1 MARLHDKLLDSLQ
14 MLPAD
19 QGVHLLTRH
28 SVREQASNGFADYR
42 LALTEEGVQM
52 ARDWGQLL
60 GRPLECVTSSPV
72 GRCVDTAKAMMEGAC
87 EAGWLAAPLPIEQ
100 STVLVEPG
108 CYVEDIN
115 AAVPHFMRL
124 GALRFINHHL
134 ANGIEG
140 LLSPLA
146 GRDKLLGFLRARQ
159 PPPSKLAL
167 HVTHDTIIMAFV
179 AELMGWSEV
188 SSAHWPWMM
197 EGVWLWFAGDELHWI
212 WRGEHHLMQ
221 LDSGQER

>member
-1 MARLHDKLLDSLQ
+1 MARLHDKLADSLRL
-14 MLPAD
+14 LPPD

-42 LALTEEGVQM
+42 LALTEQGIQL
-52 ARDWGQLL
+52 ARAWGALL
-60 GRPLECVTSSPV
+60 DRPVERVASSPV
-72 GRCVDTAKAMMEGAC
+72 GRCVDTAEAMMAGAC
-87 EAGWLAAPLPIEQ
+87 ESGLLAQPLPIEQ

-134 ANGIEG
+134 TAGVDG
-140 LLSPLA
+140 LLSPAA
-146 GRDKLLGFLRARQ
+146 GRDKLLDFLLERQ
-159 PPPSKLAL
+159 PAPGHLAL

-179 AELMGWSEV
+179 AELMGWREVTSE
-188 SSAHWPWMM
+188 HWPWMM
-197 EGVWLWFAGDELHWI
+197 EGVWLWFEKTQLHWV
-212 WRGEHHLMQ
+212 WRGEHHVTD
-221 LDSGQER
+221 LDPG